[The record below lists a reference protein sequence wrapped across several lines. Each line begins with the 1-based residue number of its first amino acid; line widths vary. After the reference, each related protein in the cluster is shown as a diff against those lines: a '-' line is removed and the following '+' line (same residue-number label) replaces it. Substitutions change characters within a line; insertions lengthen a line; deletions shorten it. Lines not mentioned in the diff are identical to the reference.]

1 MVHVKLIV
9 IGKTNE
15 NYVKEAIEK
24 YKLLLS
30 KYCKFELIEIP
41 DVKNGN
47 KLPSEKLK
55 VAESDLLQSVINQ
68 KSITVLLD
76 EKGKKMSSEEFAVFY
91 QKQTILSSKINF
103 IIGGSYGFTEQLK
116 QDNLCISLSSMTFNH
131 QMVRPIL
138 MDQIFRAYTIIHQTG
153 YHH

>member
-91 QKQTILSSKINF
+91 QKQTTLSSKINF
-103 IIGGSYGFTEQLK
+103 IIGGSFGFTEQLK

-138 MDQIFRAYTIIHQTG
+138 MEQIFRAYTIIHQTG

>member
-55 VAESDLLQSVINQ
+55 VAESELLQTYINQ

-76 EKGKKMSSEEFAVFY
+76 EKGKKMSSEEFAAFF
-91 QKQTILSSKINF
+91 QKQTTLSSKINF

-116 QDNLCISLSSMTFNH
+116 QERLCISLSSMTFNH

-138 MDQIFRAYTIIHQTG
+138 MEQVFRAYTIIHQTG

>member
-55 VAESDLLQSVINQ
+55 VAESELLQSVINQ

-103 IIGGSYGFTEQLK
+103 IIGGSFGFTEQLK

-138 MDQIFRAYTIIHQTG
+138 MEQIFRAYTIIHQTG

>member
-1 MVHVKLIV
+1 MVNVKLIV

-55 VAESDLLQSVINQ
+55 VAESELLQTYINQ

-76 EKGKKMSSEEFAVFY
+76 EKGKKMSSEEFAAFF

-116 QDNLCISLSSMTFNH
+116 QESLCISLSSMTFNH

-138 MDQIFRAYTIIHQTG
+138 MEQVFRAYTIIHQTG

>member
-55 VAESDLLQSVINQ
+55 VAESELLQSVINQ

-91 QKQTILSSKINF
+91 QKQTTLSSKINF
-103 IIGGSYGFTEQLK
+103 IIGGSFGFTEQLK

-138 MDQIFRAYTIIHQTG
+138 MEQIFRAYTIIHQTG

>member
-9 IGKTNE
+9 IGKSNE

-47 KLPSEKLK
+47 KLPSDKLK

-91 QKQTILSSKINF
+91 QKQTTLSSKINF
-103 IIGGSYGFTEQLK
+103 IIGGSFGFTEQLK

-138 MDQIFRAYTIIHQTG
+138 MEQIFRAYTIIHQTG

>member
-1 MVHVKLIV
+1 
-9 IGKTNE
+9 
-15 NYVKEAIEK
+15 
-24 YKLLLS
+24 
-30 KYCKFELIEIP
+30 
-41 DVKNGN
+41 
-47 KLPSEKLK
+47 
-55 VAESDLLQSVINQ
+55 LQSVINQ

-138 MDQIFRAYTIIHQTG
+138 MEQIFRAYTIIHQTG

>member
-55 VAESDLLQSVINQ
+55 VAESDLLQSIINQ

-76 EKGKKMSSEEFAVFY
+76 ERGKKMSSEEFAVFY

-138 MDQIFRAYTIIHQTG
+138 MEQIFRAYTIIHQTG

>member
-30 KYCKFELIEIP
+30 KYCKFELIEIQ

-55 VAESDLLQSVINQ
+55 VAESDLLQSIINQ

-91 QKQTILSSKINF
+91 QKQTTLSSKINF
-103 IIGGSYGFTEQLK
+103 IIGGSFGFTEQLK

-138 MDQIFRAYTIIHQTG
+138 MEQIFRAYTIIHQTG

>member
-103 IIGGSYGFTEQLK
+103 IIGGSFGFTEQLK

-138 MDQIFRAYTIIHQTG
+138 MEQIFRAYTIIHQTG

>member
-30 KYCKFELIEIP
+30 KYCKFELIEIQ

-55 VAESDLLQSVINQ
+55 VAESELLQTYINQ

-76 EKGKKMSSEEFAVFY
+76 EKGKKMSSEEFATFY

-116 QDNLCISLSSMTFNH
+116 HESLCISLSSMTFNH
-131 QMVRPIL
+131 QIVRPIL
-138 MDQIFRAYTIIHQTG
+138 MEQVFRAYTIIHQTG

>member
-30 KYCKFELIEIP
+30 KYCKFELIEIQ

-55 VAESDLLQSVINQ
+55 VAESDLLQSIINQ

-138 MDQIFRAYTIIHQTG
+138 MEQIFRAYTIIHQTG

>member
-1 MVHVKLIV
+1 
-9 IGKTNE
+9 
-15 NYVKEAIEK
+15 
-24 YKLLLS
+24 
-30 KYCKFELIEIP
+30 
-41 DVKNGN
+41 
-47 KLPSEKLK
+47 LPSEKLK
-55 VAESDLLQSVINQ
+55 VAESELLQSVINQ

-91 QKQTILSSKINF
+91 QKQTTLSSKINF
-103 IIGGSYGFTEQLK
+103 IIGGSFGFTEQLK

-138 MDQIFRAYTIIHQTG
+138 MEQIFRAYTIIHQTG

>member
-55 VAESDLLQSVINQ
+55 VAESELLQSVINQ

-138 MDQIFRAYTIIHQTG
+138 MEQIFRAYTIIHQTG

>member
-103 IIGGSYGFTEQLK
+103 IIGGSYGFTEHLK

-138 MDQIFRAYTIIHQTG
+138 MEQIFRAYTIIHQTG

>member
-138 MDQIFRAYTIIHQTG
+138 MEQIFRAYTIIHQTG

>member
-47 KLPSEKLK
+47 KLPSVKLK

-91 QKQTILSSKINF
+91 QKQTTLSSKINF
-103 IIGGSYGFTEQLK
+103 IIGGSFGFTEQLK

-138 MDQIFRAYTIIHQTG
+138 MEQIFRAYTIIHQTG

>member
-55 VAESDLLQSVINQ
+55 VAESDLLQSIINQ

-138 MDQIFRAYTIIHQTG
+138 MEQIFRAYTIIHQTG

>member
-30 KYCKFELIEIP
+30 KYCKFELIEIQ

-138 MDQIFRAYTIIHQTG
+138 MEQIFRAYTIIHQTG